1 MAVDGSLIFN
11 TKIDTSGLNS
21 DIARINKAIE
31 AAQSKAQ
38 AGAKTTA
45 QTAQNATQQVSNSA
59 DKIVDEVKNN
69 TSDIGAQIQNIIA
82 DTERSAKSKAMSI
95 ASILKR
101 TGMTQAEAMQAA
113 WDKVNSSVSQ
123 QVKKTNSE
131 VEQETEKTGKNIK
144 ENTDLYSKQ
153 VLDVLKSIDKNVAD
167 SSKNISEKVQKA
179 VTLSANKAKQS
190 LTTVRTAVDRLQ
202 SKAKMIGRTL
212 LTAFGMAA
220 VVSFGKES
228 IELGSDL
235 AEVQNV
241 VDVTFSHMSV
251 SVDDWAKS
259 AQKSYGLSETM
270 AKKYVGTFGSMAE
283 AFGFTEQQAFDMST
297 SLTALTGDV
306 ASFYNITQDEAY
318 TKLKSVF
325 SGETETLKDLGI
337 VMTQNA
343 LDNYAMANGWGKTT
357 SAMTEAEKVTL
368 RYNFVLGQLS
378 NATGDFARTQ
388 NSWANQTRILQLQ
401 FDSIKATIGQGLIN
415 AFTPLLNCINQFISR
430 LSVAAQKFKDFT
442 AQVFGYSTATSNATS
457 SAVSDMSDL
466 ASQADSS
473 TSEIEKTSEAAEDLQ
488 KNLAGFDELNVMS
501 DTSDNS
507 SDTSTQAPSS
517 EIKSMQNALE
527 QAMLESDRHTSKTI
541 GNIVNSLDKVKT
553 ACVTIKNSWEKVWNN
568 GTGEKVLGNINS
580 LINTFVGTVGDIAE
594 AFTNA
599 WDKAGL
605 GESVVQSFIDKWN
618 SLVELLD
625 TVGDTFRQVWNDGKG
640 EKIWSN
646 ILEVIRNCNNYTET
660 LRTKIKD
667 AWEKNE
673 TGKKIWENILG
684 IVEDITGFLDD
695 MSQIRLEW
703 LEDLNL
709 DPVAK
714 AVETLSGAFRE
725 LLKACGDKLKQAYKT
740 ILLPLAK
747 WTIEKVVPDLLNAFA
762 GALKDISDIIK
773 KISPSVLKAVAG
785 GIGAV
790 ATAVLAFK
798 TGKAIASSIGKV
810 TSAIQNIGKVMSA
823 NALLAIA
830 SAITAIVVA
839 IEAYNDYKWNNSSLR
854 KELDKTQELTD
865 KWKSLSDEMSSKM
878 DELNDTQLD
887 MKVNFDNVDKLKER
901 LQEIIS
907 DGTIDEDEKGEYKTI
922 VDLLSEKV
930 NGFDDQWNTL
940 TLEEIDGK
948 IVIKD
953 NIDEVSENLDDLVN
967 QWEIA
972 QAKLTLSSMYSDLS
986 TAKAK
991 KEIEV
996 EALLKENNTDEATK
1010 EFIDEIYNQSKLSKD
1025 EAKILANELIKQK
1038 GDLTKTAQELQR
1050 KLDSGTLNKNV
1061 YKNLYDTIGNN
1072 FQNFYTPEG
1081 SIRSLFWNIGAT
1093 DRAKSAAA
1101 NIAEM
1106 TDEQQKGQDA
1116 LDGYSQKLEETGDS
1130 LSVLNGGTKDY
1141 SKYIKLVN
1149 DDILSQDAVLSLL
1162 KDDNIT
1168 TWEEL
1173 EAAASNSVKMSSN
1186 KVKKSSSSIISD
1198 NESTQGVLIGSK
1210 DKFNELGDTVQTSSS
1225 KSADSFSKNTSK
1237 ITSSTNSMIGKI
1249 QKALTPI
1256 KTVFSNAFSPIYDIL
1271 KTPLNNALTGIE
1283 TFINGFISAIN
1294 KMLSGVDTVAN
1305 SIGKLFGQE
1314 WHAGR
1319 LDEVHIPKLATGT
1332 YVPANYGEFLAVL
1345 GDNKRE
1351 AEVVSPI
1358 SAMKQAMS
1366 EVLAEYGGAG
1376 NGGDIH
1382 ITLTLPDGRVLF
1394 EAVADE
1400 NNKIKKRTGRS
1411 AFA

>member
-179 VTLSANKAKQS
+179 VTLSASKAKQS

-212 LTAFGMAA
+212 LTAFGTAA

-241 VDVTFSHMSV
+241 VDVTFSHMSA

-259 AQKSYGLSETM
+259 AQKAYGLSETM

-306 ASFYNITQDEAY
+306 ASFYNITQDEAH

-473 TSEIEKTSEAAEDLQ
+473 TSEIEKTSEAAEDLK

-541 GNIVNSLDKVKT
+541 DNIVNSLDKVKN

-568 GTGEKVLGNINS
+568 GTGEKVLENINS
-580 LINTFVGTVGDIAE
+580 LINTFVSTVGDIAE

-605 GESVVQSFIDKWN
+605 GDSVVQSFIDKWN
-618 SLVELLD
+618 SLVELLN

-646 ILEVIRNCNNYTET
+646 ILEIIRNCNNYTET

-667 AWEKNE
+667 AWEKNDK
-673 TGKKIWENILG
+673 GKKIWENILG

-762 GALKDISDIIK
+762 GALKDISDIIE
-773 KISPSVLKAVAG
+773 KISPSVLKAVAV
-785 GIGAV
+785 GISAV
-790 ATAVLAFK
+790 ATAVITFK
-798 TGKAIASSIGKV
+798 TGKAIASGISEV
-810 TSAIQNIGKVMSA
+810 TSAVKNISSVISA
-823 NALLAIA
+823 NPLLVIA
-830 SAITAIVVA
+830 SAITGIVLAVQ
-839 IEAYNDYKWNNSSLR
+839 AYNDCRWSNSEAKKFCDELQVISDDLQGTCDGITEKIENTLNTLDQNYAENTLIDNYQEKLETLLNKAELSPSEMAQLQTIVTYFEDNVDGFKDTWDRYVEISDGNTVNLKGNLGEVSSELNNLIDNYQKTANAAALSALQQENALEKITATKNLSEVKETMSSKM
-854 KELDKTQELTD
+854 KEIDSAYTQLEKKLSSRGYTMNDFFQSYGTINGGINFREESQMYDDIKEMCNAYDDLKEQYNEATAKVNELTMTND
-865 KWKSLSDEMSSKM
+865 DLIDVQKVLNGDYSDAAAVLMAYNQQMISQNDILSATDENGEKIWKSLSDVKVAAEDSGKNTVIG
-878 DELNDTQLD
+878 LVKGTQ
-887 MKVNFDNVDKLKER
+887 
-901 LQEIIS
+901 
-907 DGTIDEDEKGEYKTI
+907 TYKDALVKNSNGLANI
-922 VDLLSEKV
+922 VLSEYDSAMGINSPSKEMYKRGQYTVLGLV
-930 NGFDDQWNTL
+930 NGLSDTGIKVQS
-940 TLEEIDGK
+940 
-948 IVIKD
+948 VITMMLK
-953 NIDEVSENLDDLVN
+953 NIS
-967 QWEIA
+967 
-972 QAKLTLSSMYSDLS
+972 
-986 TAKAK
+986 
-991 KEIEV
+991 
-996 EALLKENNTDEATK
+996 
-1010 EFIDEIYNQSKLSKD
+1010 
-1025 EAKILANELIKQK
+1025 
-1038 GDLTKTAQELQR
+1038 
-1050 KLDSGTLNKNV
+1050 
-1061 YKNLYDTIGNN
+1061 
-1072 FQNFYTPEG
+1072 
-1081 SIRSLFWNIGAT
+1081 
-1093 DRAKSAAA
+1093 
-1101 NIAEM
+1101 
-1106 TDEQQKGQDA
+1106 
-1116 LDGYSQKLEETGDS
+1116 
-1130 LSVLNGGTKDY
+1130 
-1141 SKYIKLVN
+1141 
-1149 DDILSQDAVLSLL
+1149 
-1162 KDDNIT
+1162 
-1168 TWEEL
+1168 
-1173 EAAASNSVKMSSN
+1173 
-1186 KVKKSSSSIISD
+1186 
-1198 NESTQGVLIGSK
+1198 
-1210 DKFNELGDTVQTSSS
+1210 
-1225 KSADSFSKNTSK
+1225 
-1237 ITSSTNSMIGKI
+1237 
-1249 QKALTPI
+1249 KALEPI
-1256 KTVFSNAFSPIYDIL
+1256 KTVFSNVFEPLYNII
-1271 KTPLNNALTGIE
+1271 KKPLNNVLTGLE
-1283 TFINGFISAIN
+1283 NFINGFISAIN

-1319 LDEVHIPKLATGT
+1319 LDKVHIPKLATGT

-1358 SAMKQAMS
+1358 SAMKQAMA
-1366 EVLAEYGGAG
+1366 EVLAEYGGTG
-1376 NGGDIH
+1376 NSGDIH
-1382 ITLTLPDGRVLF
+1382 ITLTMPDGRVLF

>member
-1 MAVDGSLIFN
+1 
-11 TKIDTSGLNS
+11 
-21 DIARINKAIE
+21 
-31 AAQSKAQ
+31 
-38 AGAKTTA
+38 
-45 QTAQNATQQVSNSA
+45 
-59 DKIVDEVKNN
+59 
-69 TSDIGAQIQNIIA
+69 
-82 DTERSAKSKAMSI
+82 
-95 ASILKR
+95 
-101 TGMTQAEAMQAA
+101 
-113 WDKVNSSVSQ
+113 
-123 QVKKTNSE
+123 
-131 VEQETEKTGKNIK
+131 
-144 ENTDLYSKQ
+144 
-153 VLDVLKSIDKNVAD
+153 
-167 SSKNISEKVQKA
+167 
-179 VTLSANKAKQS
+179 
-190 LTTVRTAVDRLQ
+190 
-202 SKAKMIGRTL
+202 
-212 LTAFGMAA
+212 
-220 VVSFGKES
+220 
-228 IELGSDL
+228 
-235 AEVQNV
+235 
-241 VDVTFSHMSV
+241 
-251 SVDDWAKS
+251 
-259 AQKSYGLSETM
+259 
-270 AKKYVGTFGSMAE
+270 
-283 AFGFTEQQAFDMST
+283 
-297 SLTALTGDV
+297 
-306 ASFYNITQDEAY
+306 
-318 TKLKSVF
+318 
-325 SGETETLKDLGI
+325 
-337 VMTQNA
+337 
-343 LDNYAMANGWGKTT
+343 
-357 SAMTEAEKVTL
+357 
-368 RYNFVLGQLS
+368 
-378 NATGDFARTQ
+378 
-388 NSWANQTRILQLQ
+388 
-401 FDSIKATIGQGLIN
+401 
-415 AFTPLLNCINQFISR
+415 
-430 LSVAAQKFKDFT
+430 
-442 AQVFGYSTATSNATS
+442 
-457 SAVSDMSDL
+457 MSDL

-473 TSEIEKTSEAAEDLQ
+473 ASEIEKTSEAAEDLQ

-507 SDTSTQAPSS
+507 SDTNTQASSS

-527 QAMLESDRHTSKTI
+527 QSMLDSDRRTSKTI
-541 GNIVNSLDKVKT
+541 DNIVNSLDKVKT
-553 ACVTIKNSWEKVWNN
+553 ACVTIKNSWAKVWNN

-580 LINTFVGTVGDIAE
+580 LINTFVSTVGDIAE

-599 WDKAGL
+599 WEKAGL
-605 GESVVQSFIDKWN
+605 GDSVVQSFIDKWN

-646 ILEVIRNCNNYTET
+646 ILEIIRNCNNYTET

-1319 LDEVHIPKLATGT
+1319 LDKVHIPKLATGT

-1358 SAMKQAMS
+1358 SAMKQAMA
-1366 EVLAEYGGAG
+1366 EVLSEYGGAG

-1382 ITLTLPDGRVLF
+1382 ITLTMPDGRVLF

>member
-31 AAQSKAQ
+31 AAQKKAQ
-38 AGAKTTA
+38 SGARQTA
-45 QTAQNATQQVSNSA
+45 QTAKGQADKSSQAAENSAKREITATQEKAEQAQNSA
-59 DKIVDEVKNN
+59 KQTAQAAQKVSESVEQSAENVVDKVESTANRNTEAVGKSTNDTCESVKK
-69 TSDIGAQIQNIIA
+69 SVSM
-82 DTERSAKSKAMSI
+82 SAK
-95 ASILKR
+95 
-101 TGMTQAEAMQAA
+101 
-113 WDKVNSSVSQ
+113 
-123 QVKKTNSE
+123 
-131 VEQETEKTGKNIK
+131 
-144 ENTDLYSKQ
+144 
-153 VLDVLKSIDKNVAD
+153 
-167 SSKNISEKVQKA
+167 
-179 VTLSANKAKQS
+179 KAKQS
-190 LTTVRTAVDRLQ
+190 LQTVRTAVDRLQ

-212 LTAFGMAA
+212 LTAFGTAA
-220 VVSFGKES
+220 VVSFSKES

-241 VDVTFSHMSV
+241 VDVTFSHMSA

-259 AQKSYGLSETM
+259 AQKSYGLSENM

-368 RYNFVLGQLS
+368 RYNFVLDQLN
-378 NATGDFARTQ
+378 NATGDFTRTQ

-507 SDTSTQAPSS
+507 SDTNTQASSS

-527 QAMLESDRHTSKTI
+527 QSMLDSDRRTSKTI
-541 GNIVNSLDKVKT
+541 DNIVNSLDKVKT
-553 ACVTIKNSWEKVWNN
+553 ACVTIKNSWAKVWNN

-580 LINTFVGTVGDIAE
+580 LINTFVSTVGDIAE

-599 WDKAGL
+599 WEKAGL
-605 GESVVQSFIDKWN
+605 GDSVVQSFIDKWN

-646 ILEVIRNCNNYTET
+646 ILEIIRNCNNYTET

-1319 LDEVHIPKLATGT
+1319 LDKVHIPKLATGT

-1358 SAMKQAMS
+1358 SAMKQAMA
-1366 EVLAEYGGAG
+1366 EVLSEYGGAG

-1382 ITLTLPDGRVLF
+1382 ITLTMPDGRVLF